1 MLNTNPEFFAEK
13 GYCLFPDVLESQ
25 EIGTLRQMLD
35 AALATPLPYIAESHQ
50 RDPGP
55 LDRPGYLGEPP
66 ARDLGWLEICRHPR
80 ILDAVE
86 AVLGPNLILVFSS
99 VFIKEPFDP
108 TEVAWHQD
116 NSYWPSVHGT
126 DVATLWLAID
136 DADKA
141 NAAMQVIP
149 GSHQGHR
156 ELAMLPSGENQ
167 MLSRKVAV
175 TAAEQESALTLSMRA
190 GSLSIHD
197 SFILHGST
205 ANHSDRR
212 RAGYTIRY
220 CSSDTAWVD
229 TTAHPIPVFLVR
241 GEAGAR
247 GAYYTDLRPH
257 IEASSTL
264 LSPPAA

>member
-13 GYCLFPDVLESQ
+13 GYCLFPSVLESQ
-25 EIGTLRQMLD
+25 EIITLRQMLD
-35 AALATPLPYIAESHQ
+35 AALATPLPYIAESHR
-50 RDPGP
+50 RDPGA
-55 LDRPGYLGEPP
+55 LDRPGYLGEPH
-66 ARDLGWLEICRHPR
+66 ARALAWLEICRHPR
-80 ILDAVE
+80 IVDAVE

-99 VFIKEPFDP
+99 VFIKQPFDL

-136 DADKA
+136 DADDT
-141 NAAMQVIP
+141 NAAMQIIP

-175 TAAEQESALTLSMRA
+175 STAEQERALTLSMRA

-197 SFILHGST
+197 SFILHGSP

-220 CSSDTAWVD
+220 CSTDTAWVD
-229 TTAHPIPVFLVR
+229 TAAHPIPVFLVR

-247 GAYYTDLRPH
+247 GIDYTDLKPE
-257 IEASSTL
+257 IEATPTL
-264 LSPPAA
+264 LSPCS